1 MSLDA
6 HIWKFQSAEE
16 HNTMQSTITPEE
28 LDSLTEVL
36 KEYLTDLRSEILDTD
51 DYTYKQNL
59 KHKDEVLRVVL
70 AKLEREKQAVQQFL
84 KV

>member
-1 MSLDA
+1 M
-6 HIWKFQSAEE
+6 H
-16 HNTMQSTITPEE
+16 TTITPEE
-28 LDSLTEVL
+28 LDTLTEVV

-51 DYTYKQNL
+51 DYTYKQML
-59 KHKDEVLRVVL
+59 KEKDEVLRVVL

>member
-1 MSLDA
+1 
-6 HIWKFQSAEE
+6 
-16 HNTMQSTITPEE
+16 MQSTITPEE

>member
-1 MSLDA
+1 
-6 HIWKFQSAEE
+6 
-16 HNTMQSTITPEE
+16 MQTTITPEE
-28 LDSLTEVL
+28 LETLTEVV

-51 DYTYKQNL
+51 DYTYKQAL
-59 KHKDEVLRVVL
+59 KQKDEILRVVL